1 MFWRH
6 QQAIHESFL
15 HENLIFHQFA
25 KVFFFFFFSHKS
37 FLLYGMYTIPNC
49 QCVDRVPHACSL
61 SCCTVNEGGQL
72 PIMLTNKLIVY
83 FFCVS
88 LGGQELILKAKIVIQ
103 HLCSVHIGTNIHSL
117 VVFSTCI
124 ILLFCTRTETM
135 CRAE

>member
-1 MFWRH
+1 M
-6 QQAIHESFL
+6 
-15 HENLIFHQFA
+15 
-25 KVFFFFFFSHKS
+25 
-37 FLLYGMYTIPNC
+37 
-49 QCVDRVPHACSL
+49 
-61 SCCTVNEGGQL
+61 
-72 PIMLTNKLIVY
+72 MLTNKLIVY